1 MSRNQSNQGQNLNN
15 KSSNGSIQ
23 NKRNHEKN
31 VNANIDNTIV
41 EEKANDISKSENK
54 ENKNEK
60 QNTWK
65 AKGAWSKGAPGSNT
79 NANHDQNKTSDNTDA
94 AATNIPASESTN
106 KQTKPSTAPETEVKK
121 TLPPKPK
128 ITYAQILK

>member
-1 MSRNQSNQGQNLNN
+1 MGRNQSNQGQNLNN
-15 KSSNGSIQ
+15 KTSNGSIQ

-31 VNANIDNTIV
+31 INANIDNTIV
-41 EEKANDISKSENK
+41 EEKANDISKTKNK

-65 AKGAWSKGAPGSNT
+65 AKGAWSKGAPGSN
-79 NANHDQNKTSDNTDA
+79 ANNDQNKTSDSSAA

-106 KQTKPSTAPETEVKK
+106 KQTKPSTAPEPEVKK